1 MERLSK
7 QESGGVIMFKI
18 DDYVVYGGNG
28 VCRVADIGIPE
39 ISRFD
44 CEKEYYT
51 LEPVYENGK
60 IFAPVD
66 NEKVV
71 MRKVI
76 TKEEAD
82 ELIESIPSVE
92 VNWIENMKD
101 REHEFKDII
110 HNYDCSGFVKIIKTL
125 VERKK
130 YCTSA
135 GKKLSASD
143 ANYLKRAKEY
153 LCSEFAIALEIPK
166 DNVDS
171 YIENRLKCM

>member
-1 MERLSK
+1 M
-7 QESGGVIMFKI
+7 
-18 DDYVVYGGNG
+18 
-28 VCRVADIGIPE
+28 
-39 ISRFD
+39 SRFNS
-44 CEKEYYT
+44 EKEYYT

-110 HNYDCSGFVKIIKTL
+110 HHYDCSGFVKIIKTL

-130 YCTSA
+130 HCISA

-153 LCSEFAIALEIPK
+153 LCSEFAIALDMPK
-166 DNVDS
+166 ENVDS